1 MKMKELKRRNKL
13 LLLWLAGMLFSVQA
27 FAQSITV
34 NGVVKDN
41 LGEPVIGAS
50 VLIKGTT
57 TGTITDFDGNFTLQ
71 ANQGDI
77 IASPSPSSDTKLRNS
92 LRRLT

>member
-1 MKMKELKRRNKL
+1 MKELKRRNKL

-41 LGEPVIGAS
+41 LGEPVTVIS
-50 VLIKGTT
+50 PCKRTKE
-57 TGTITDFDGNFTLQ
+57 TL
-71 ANQGDI
+71 
-77 IASPSPSSDTKLRNS
+77 SPSPSSDTKPRNS

>member
-41 LGEPVIGAS
+41 LGEPVM
-50 VLIKGTT
+50 
-57 TGTITDFDGNFTLQ
+57 TL
-71 ANQGDI
+71 
-77 IASPSPSSDTKLRNS
+77 SPSPSSDTKPRNS

>member
-1 MKMKELKRRNKL
+1 MKDLKRRNKL

-41 LGEPVIGAS
+41 LGEPATVI
-50 VLIKGTT
+50 
-57 TGTITDFDGNFTLQ
+57 
-71 ANQGDI
+71 
-77 IASPSPSSDTKLRNS
+77 SPCKPTRETSSLSPLSDTKRRNF
-92 LRRLT
+92 LLLPT

>member
-1 MKMKELKRRNKL
+1 MKDLKRRNKL

-50 VLIKGTT
+50 VRQ
-57 TGTITDFDGNFTLQ
+57 F
-71 ANQGDI
+71 
-77 IASPSPSSDTKLRNS
+77 R
-92 LRRLT
+92 

>member
-1 MKMKELKRRNKL
+1 MKDLKRRNKL

-57 TGTITDFDGNFTLQ
+57 PVRLPTSTVISLCKPTRETSSL
-71 ANQGDI
+71 
-77 IASPSPSSDTKLRNS
+77 SPLSDTKRRNF
-92 LRRLT
+92 LLLPT

>member
-1 MKMKELKRRNKL
+1 MKELKRRNKL

-41 LGEPVIGAS
+41 LGEPVIGAVIS
-50 VLIKGTT
+50 PCKRTKE
-57 TGTITDFDGNFTLQ
+57 TL
-71 ANQGDI
+71 
-77 IASPSPSSDTKLRNS
+77 SPSPSSDTKPRNS

>member
-1 MKMKELKRRNKL
+1 MKELKRRNKL

-50 VLIKGTT
+50 VLIKEAPPPVRLPTST
-57 TGTITDFDGNFTLQ
+57 VISPCKRTKETL
-71 ANQGDI
+71 
-77 IASPSPSSDTKLRNS
+77 SPSPSSDTKLRNS